1 MNGPKSTELKIE
13 GMKDFGFEPK
23 LYLTSIV
30 KVYLDY
36 INDEEFLKTIVNDE
50 RSFSVEIF
58 KKTEKIIH
66 RYKMLNFNDME

>member
-50 RSFSVEIF
+50 RS
-58 KKTEKIIH
+58 EKIIH